1 MSMGKGNRNYLK
13 DKVYQSG
20 QWLELIISI
29 LIVIAICFYAIVLA
43 VELIG
48 IVRGKNPNIDDL
60 NGFINLGFG
69 LVIGIE
75 FIKMLCKHS
84 PSIIIEVLIFA
95 VARQMIVEHTTPV
108 QNLISIGCIA
118 ILFGIRRFL
127 FLQFDAADHMT
138 FSPKEP
144 ANKINHLL
152 NVNIPI
158 DNAEDTLYDV
168 FCKHNAA
175 EQITKGICVYFSG
188 CALRVAKVVDDE
200 IVEIEVVQGAQNN
213 FMPDK

>member
-1 MSMGKGNRNYLK
+1 MGNRKHLK

-29 LIVIAICFYAIVLA
+29 LIAIAICFYAIVLA
-43 VELIG
+43 FELIQL
-48 IVRGKNPNIDDL
+48 IVGKNPNIEDL

-84 PSIIIEVLIFA
+84 PAIIVEVLVFA
-95 VARQMIVEHTTPV
+95 VARQMIVEHTTPI
-108 QNLISIGCIA
+108 QNLVSIGCIA
-118 ILFGIRRFL
+118 MLFAIRRFL
-127 FLQFDAADHMT
+127 FFEFDATEHMI

-144 ANKINHLL
+144 AIEVNHLL

-158 DNAEDTLYDV
+158 DNVEDTLYDV
-168 FCKHNAA
+168 FCKHCAA
-175 EQITKGICVYFSG
+175 EQITKGVCVYFSG
-188 CALRVAKVVDDE
+188 CALRIAKVDGKE
-200 IVEIEVVQGAQNN
+200 ISEIEVVQGAQTHL
-213 FMPDK
+213 MPDK